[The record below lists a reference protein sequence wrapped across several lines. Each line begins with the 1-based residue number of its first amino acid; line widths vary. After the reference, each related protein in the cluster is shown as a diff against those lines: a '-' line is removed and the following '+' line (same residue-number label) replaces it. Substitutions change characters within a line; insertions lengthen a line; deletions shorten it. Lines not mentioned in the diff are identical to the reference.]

1 MMTGMQGAYVI
12 LVAGLSGLIWGSF
25 LNVLVYRVPRGL
37 SIVHPGS
44 ACPGCGTPIR
54 PVDNVP
60 VVSYLVLAGRC
71 RTCRKG
77 ISPEYPLVEFGTGIL
92 FAGAA
97 AVLPSPWQAA
107 FVAPFLGLMLAFAL
121 IDVRHRII
129 PNAVV
134 LPSLAVFGCA
144 ALVLDLAGAPVS
156 ATGALYGML
165 AYGGGL
171 FLIALVAPGGMGMGD
186 VKLAALIGLVLGGLG
201 LRYVAV
207 AAGLGILAGGV
218 GGVVALARG
227 RGRKDAIPFGPYL
240 AAGAIAAT
248 FVGPAVASWYTGF
261 LH

>member
-1 MMTGMQGAYVI
+1 MI
-12 LVAGLSGLIWGSF
+12 LVAGLTGLIWGSF

-44 ACPGCGTPIR
+44 ACPSCGTPIR
-54 PVDNVP
+54 PADNVP
-60 VVSYLVLAGRC
+60 VVSYLVLGGRC
-71 RTCRKG
+71 RNCRKG
-77 ISPEYPLVEFGTGIL
+77 ISPEYPLVEFGTGLL
-92 FAGAA
+92 FAGAVV
-97 AVLPSPWQAA
+97 VLPSVWQAA
-107 FVAPFLGLMLAFAL
+107 FVAPFLGLMLACAL
-121 IDVRHRII
+121 IDLRHRII
-129 PNAVV
+129 PNAIV

-144 ALVLDLAGAPVS
+144 AIALDLGGAPVS
-156 ATGALYGML
+156 ATGAVYGML

-171 FLIALVAPGGMGMGD
+171 FLIALVARGGMGMGD

-248 FVGPAVASWYTGF
+248 FVGPAVASWYSGF

>member
-1 MMTGMQGAYVI
+1 MVGVQGTFVI
-12 LVAGLSGLIWGSF
+12 VVAGLTGLIWGSF
-25 LNVLVYRVPRGL
+25 LNVLVYRLPRGL
-37 SIVHPGS
+37 SVVHPGS
-44 ACPGCGTPIR
+44 ACPSCDTPIR
-54 PVDNVP
+54 AVDNVP
-60 VVSYLVLAGRC
+60 VLSYVVLGGRC

-77 ISPEYPLVEFGTGIL
+77 ISPEYPLVEFGTGLL

-97 AVLPSPWQAA
+97 AALPSIWQAA
-107 FVAPFLGLMLAFAL
+107 YVAPFLGLMLACAL
-121 IDVRHRII
+121 IDLRHRII
-129 PNAVV
+129 PNAIV

-144 ALVLDLAGAPVS
+144 ALALDLAGAPVS
-156 ATGALYGML
+156 FVGAIVGML

-171 FLIALVAPGGMGMGD
+171 FLIALIAPGGMGMGD

-227 RGRKDAIPFGPYL
+227 RGRKDTIPFGPFL
-240 AAGAIAAT
+240 AAGAVAAT
-248 FVGPAVASWYTGF
+248 FAGPAVASWYTGL

>member
-1 MMTGMQGAYVI
+1 MTGMQGAYVI
-12 LVAGLSGLIWGSF
+12 VVAGLSGLIWGSF

-44 ACPGCGTPIR
+44 ACPSCGTPIR
-54 PVDNVP
+54 ATDNVP
-60 VVSYLVLAGRC
+60 VVSYLVLGGRC
-71 RTCRKG
+71 RKCRKG
-77 ISPEYPLVEFGTGIL
+77 ISPEYPLVELGTGIL

-97 AVLPSPWQAA
+97 AVLPSVWQAA
-107 FVAPFLGLMLAFAL
+107 FVAPFLGLMLACAL
-121 IDVRHRII
+121 IDVRHKII
-129 PNAVV
+129 PNAIV
-134 LPSLAVFGCA
+134 LPSLAVFAGA

-171 FLIALVAPGGMGMGD
+171 FVIALVAPGGMGMGD

-207 AAGLGILAGGV
+207 AAGLGILAGGI
-218 GGVVALARG
+218 GGVVALTRG
-227 RGRKDAIPFGPYL
+227 KGRKEAIPFGPYL
-240 AAGAIAAT
+240 AAGAVAAT
-248 FVGPAVASWYTGF
+248 FVGPAVASWYAGF